1 MAGLVSLLLGL
12 IFGLGLILSGMSNP
26 AKVLAFLDIGGAW
39 DPSLAFVMLGAIG
52 VAALLF
58 AYAGKR
64 GRSWFG
70 QAYLPF
76 EKVAPDRGLIGGSL
90 LFGLGWGLA
99 GFCPGPAL
107 VGLGAGFAPAVIF
120 SIAMLLGMAFYEWFF
135 ARSEGV
141 G

>member
-1 MAGLVSLLLGL
+1 MAAFISGLLGVV
-12 IFGLGLILSGMSNP
+12 FGLGLIFSGMSNP

-39 DPSLAFVMLGAIG
+39 DPSLAFVMLGASG

-64 GRSWFG
+64 GQSWLG
-70 QAYLPF
+70 AACSPL
-76 EKVAPDRGLIGGSL
+76 EKGAPDRGLIGGSL
-90 LFGLGWGLA
+90 LFGIGWGLS

-107 VGLGAGFAPAVIF
+107 VGLGAGFAPAVLF
-120 SIAMLLGMAFYEWFF
+120 VIAMLLGMAAYERVF
-135 ARSEGV
+135 AQGKAD